1 MKIQI
6 FSIFPSI
13 QIEHMLS
20 VAQEYQKKERT
31 ALRKPETHEIGQMII
46 TYVKNGDSVRIE
58 STSTVS
64 ATCVIAR
71 NLEILGQVNGKDVCN
86 EWPISLATAVKNY
99 GQDVIDALGH
109 EFTLHK
115 KKATVKAIILT
126 PEVMNILGVQGHT
139 LDIPV
144 SWSDKPM
151 QAQIGDYLT
160 TGGYSI
166 SAHDMSAYEKI

>member
-1 MKIQI
+1 M
-6 FSIFPSI
+6 
-13 QIEHMLS
+13 
-20 VAQEYQKKERT
+20 
-31 ALRKPETHEIGQMII
+31 
-46 TYVKNGDSVRIE
+46 
-58 STSTVS
+58 
-64 ATCVIAR
+64 
-71 NLEILGQVNGKDVCN
+71 
-86 EWPISLATAVKNY
+86 
-99 GQDVIDALGH
+99 IDALGH

-115 KKATVKAIILT
+115 KKATVKAIMLT
-126 PEVMNILGVQGHT
+126 PEVMNILGVQGHI

>member
-1 MKIQI
+1 
-6 FSIFPSI
+6 
-13 QIEHMLS
+13 
-20 VAQEYQKKERT
+20 
-31 ALRKPETHEIGQMII
+31 MIT

-115 KKATVKAIILT
+115 KKATVKAIMLT
-126 PEVMNILGVQGHT
+126 PEVMNILGVQGHI